1 MFSTLLQHV
10 QKSKFGMLDGVMAE
24 IETLLA
30 RGKMDLPISLI
41 FAAQKGDD
49 IMLHELLKKGSD
61 PNEIDNKTGKTA
73 LVRIL
78 FPLMF
83 RHLFFFYMLYY

>member
-1 MFSTLLQHV
+1 M
-10 QKSKFGMLDGVMAE
+10 QKSKYGVLEGVMAE
-24 IETLLA
+24 IEILLA
-30 RGKMDLPISLI
+30 RGKMNLPISLI
-41 FAAQKGDD
+41 FAAHKGDD

-78 FPLMF
+78 SPLMS
-83 RHLFFFYMLYY
+83 RHIFFYTLHYTTRH